1 MRTEPETSHRMTPAT
16 AVKPALPKGKE
27 LLAEIDRLRKERNA
41 VILAH
46 YYQDSEIQD
55 LADFL
60 GDSLAL
66 AQAAKKTNADVIA
79 FCGVHFM
86 AETAKIVNPERT
98 VVIPDMDAGCSL
110 ADACPPD
117 ALAAW
122 KQLHPD
128 HAVIAYINCSAGVKA
143 LADCICTSSNA
154 LAVVNSFPKEQ
165 PLLFVPDRNLGRWL
179 IEKSGREMKLWQG
192 TCIVHETFSERKI
205 LDLKAKYPDAEF
217 VCHPEAEPGVV
228 RHADFV
234 GSTTGLLKYVA
245 ERSKAK
251 RIIVGTETGILHQM
265 HLAAKDKELI
275 PVPFDGDQGCRCNE
289 CPHMKK
295 NTLQKLYLCLRDLAP
310 RIEMDEDIRRR
321 ALVPLERMLAIA
333 PSP

>member
-1 MRTEPETSHRMTPAT
+1 MTTATSPNPPQR
-16 AVKPALPKGKE
+16 LPVGAQ
-27 LLAEIDRLRKERNA
+27 LTAEIVRLKKERNA
-41 VILAH
+41 VVLAH
-46 YYQDSEIQD
+46 YYQESEIQD

-66 AQAAKKTNADVIA
+66 AQFAKKTTADVIA

-110 ADACPPD
+110 ADACPPA
-117 ALAAW
+117 ALAEW
-122 KQLHPD
+122 KRLHPD

-154 LAVVNSFPKEQ
+154 VAVVNSFPKDQ
-165 PLLFVPDRNLGRWL
+165 KILFVPDRNLGRWL
-179 IEKSGREMKLWQG
+179 IQKTGREMKLWQG

-205 LDLKAKYPDAEF
+205 LDLRAKHPDAEF
-217 VCHPEAEPGVV
+217 ICHPEAEPGVL

-245 ERSKAK
+245 ERSTAT

-265 HLAAKDKELI
+265 KKAAPNKELI
-275 PVPFDGDQGCRCNE
+275 PVPYEGEQSCKCNE

-295 NTLQKLYLCLRDLAP
+295 NTLQKLFLCLRDLKP
-310 RIEMDEDIRRR
+310 RIEMDEDLRRR
-321 ALVPLERMLAIA
+321 ALIPLERMLAISA
-333 PSP
+333 GP

>member
-1 MRTEPETSHRMTPAT
+1 MTTATNAT
-16 AVKPALPKGKE
+16 APSTTSPMGPIPKGAA
-27 LLAEIDRLRKERNA
+27 LVAEIQRLRKERNA

-66 AQAAKKTNADVIA
+66 AQAAKKTQADVIA

-98 VVIPDMDAGCSL
+98 VVLPDLDAGCSL
-110 ADACPPD
+110 ADSCPPD
-117 ALAAW
+117 ALAEW
-122 KQLHPD
+122 KRQHPD

-154 LAVVNSFPKEQ
+154 LAVVNSFRKEQ
-165 PLLFVPDRNLGRWL
+165 KLLFVPDRNLGRWL
-179 IEKSGREMKLWQG
+179 ISKTGREMKLWQG

-205 LDLKAKYPDAEF
+205 LDLKAQHPDAEF
-217 VCHPEAEPGVV
+217 ICHPEAEPGVL

-234 GSTTGLLKYVA
+234 GSTTALLKYV
-245 ERSKAK
+245 ESRSKSQ
-251 RIIVGTETGILHQM
+251 RIIVGTETGILHAM
-265 HLAAKDKELI
+265 KKAAPGKELI
-275 PVPFDGDQGCRCNE
+275 PVPFEGEKGCRCNE

-295 NTLQKLYLCLRDLAP
+295 NTLAKLYLCLRDLKP
-310 RIEMDEDIRRR
+310 RLEMPEDLRRR
-321 ALVPLERMLAIA
+321 ALVPLERMLAISA
-333 PSP
+333 GP